1 LKNYIPGQRWISD
14 AELEM
19 GLGTVLAVDQRTV
32 SVLFLATGETRVYSR
47 QTAPLTRIA
56 FAAGDR
62 VQTHEGWSINIE
74 SVEEHDGILK
84 YHGTDPDGNSA
95 TVDEGQLDNLIQLNR
110 PVDRL
115 FTGQIDKDN
124 WFELRYQTLLERN
137 RYESSDLNGITG
149 GRTFLLPHQLYI
161 AHEVANRF
169 APRVL
174 LADEVGLGKTIE
186 AGLILHHQLVSERAK
201 RILIVVPESLLHQWL
216 VEMLRRF
223 NLYFSVFDEDRCQAT
238 DADIDMSE
246 QNDNTEEI
254 NPFHTEQLVIC
265 TLEFLVQSEH
275 RFEQALAGEWDMLIV
290 DEAHHLQ
297 WSEQQPSIEYQRIE
311 QLSENIKGV
320 LLLTATP
327 EQLGKEGHFARLR
340 LLDQDRFPD
349 YNSFI
354 EEEDSYEP
362 VANAVEELLNQ
373 QEISELSHQTLDELL
388 KEDDNKKLLA
398 QIKSNTHNDP
408 DKQDQARADLAEH
421 LLDRHGTGRILFR
434 NTRSAI
440 KGFPDRKL
448 IDYPLPMPAEYTA
461 CREAI
466 ETDRLNPKMLLFP
479 ELLYQLNDEYE
490 GIHWTTID
498 PRVNWLGQLL
508 TRLKTQKVLVIT
520 ASAETAMDLSET
532 LRIKSGIHAAVF
544 HENMTLVERDRA
556 AAFFADMTY
565 GSQILICSEIGSEG
579 RNFQFAHHLALFDLP
594 LNPDLL
600 EQRIGRLDRIG
611 QAETI
616 NLHVPYLKDSAQDM
630 LFHWYRDGLSAFE
643 HTCPAGHSVF
653 ELVKSELVDVII
665 CPFDEHLL
673 SLTERTT
680 EIHKQLNDALSR
692 GRNKLL
698 EYNSCRPDKAEKLA
712 DRATQLDTS
721 STLPQ
726 YLEKVFDCFDIEK
739 EPHSEGCYVI
749 KPGEQMQAGDFPGLS
764 SDGMTYTCER
774 SIALAND
781 DVQFLTW
788 EHPLVTGI
796 MDTFS
801 SNELGNTAM
810 SAIKYNGVKSGSLLI
825 ECIYILESAS
835 NDQIQSS
842 RYLPPTSIR
851 IVIDA
856 SNQDHADQLAHDDI
870 SQSREIIK
878 KETAYKIIHAYTKRL
893 REMLDNANSMA
904 NRQSPA
910 IRDHALNHAEHTL
923 SSEINRLRALKQINP
938 NVRDEEI
945 RFYEQQWATVTKS
958 LTEARPRL
966 DALRILVVT

>member
-1 LKNYIPGQRWISD
+1 MKNYIPGQRWISD

-56 FAAGDR
+56 FAVGDR
-62 VQTHEGWSINIE
+62 VKMHDGDSINIE
-74 SVEEHDGILK
+74 SVEENDGILS
-84 YHGTDPDGNSA
+84 YLGTDSDGNSVA
-95 TVDEGQLDNLIQLNR
+95 IDEGKLDNLIQLNR
-110 PVDRL
+110 PADRL

-161 AHEVANRF
+161 AHEVANRY

-186 AGLILHHQLVSERAK
+186 AGLILHHQLITERAK

-223 NLYFSVFDEDRCQAT
+223 NLYFSVFDEERCLAT
-238 DADIDMSE
+238 DVDVETDEPEEKKADS
-246 QNDNTEEI
+246 

-265 TLEFLVQSEH
+265 TLEFLVESEH

-297 WSEQQPSIEYQRIE
+297 WSEHESSIEYQRIE
-311 QLSENIKGV
+311 QLAVNVKGV

-327 EQLGKEGHFARLR
+327 EQLGKQGHFARLR

-349 YNSFI
+349 YSRFI
-354 EEEDSYEP
+354 NEENSYEP
-362 VANAVEELLNQ
+362 VASAIEELLNQ

-388 KEDDNKKLLA
+388 KEDDNKPLLD
-398 QIKSNTHNDP
+398 QIKNNTSNDP
-408 DKQDQARADLAEH
+408 DKQNQARADLTDH

-448 IDYPLPMPAEYTA
+448 TDYPLAMPAEYIA

-466 ETDRLNPKMLLFP
+466 EPDRLTPNMLLFP
-479 ELLYQLNDEYE
+479 ELLYQLNDEFQ
-490 GIHWTTID
+490 GTHWTTID
-498 PRVNWLGQLL
+498 PRVSWLAKLLNQL
-508 TRLKTQKVLVIT
+508 KSQKVLVIT
-520 ASAETAMDLSET
+520 ASAETAMDLSDT

-611 QAETI
+611 QSETI
-616 NLHVPYLKDSAQDM
+616 KLHVPYLKDSAQDM

-653 ELVKSELVDVII
+653 AQVKSELVDVIT
-665 CPFDEHLL
+665 CPYDEHLV
-673 SLTERTT
+673 SLINRTT
-680 EIHKQLNDALSR
+680 EIHKELNDVLSR
-692 GRNKLL
+692 GQDKLL
-698 EYNSCRPDKAEKLA
+698 EYNSCRPDQAEKLA
-712 DRATQLDTS
+712 GRATQLDIS

-749 KPGEQMQAGDFPGLS
+749 KPSEQMQTGDFPGLS

-810 SAIKYNGVKSGSLLI
+810 SSIKYNGVKSGSLLI

-851 IVIDA
+851 IVIDT
-856 SNQDHADQLAHDDI
+856 SNQDHASQLSHDDI

-878 KETAYKIIHAYTKRL
+878 KETAYKIIHAYTKSL

-910 IRDHALNHAEHTL
+910 IRDHALKHAEHTL
-923 SSEINRLRALKQINP
+923 ASEINRLRALKQINP
-938 NVRDEEI
+938 NVRSEEI
-945 RFYEQQWATVTKS
+945 
-958 LTEARPRL
+958 L
-966 DALRILVVT
+966 